1 MNTAELIRNDNIYR
15 ATGGECW
22 HATYEV
28 VGNESLGGNRHARLI
43 KPKVLK
49 IEIVGHSGSIHGVM
63 AARVHGDKRYFPAGR
78 DSLFD
83 DRDEAHAKAVAICEE
98 KDGTELM
105 NQIHYRYVRP
115 KVRAP
120 KAPPI
125 EVRVRQVGASTYV
138 VDRRLEGRWKEVRGL
153 GYLTKWKATDT
164 AKRIRC
170 GLDVPGYWTM
180 PGGEEFVELCDYEV

>member
-15 ATGGECW
+15 ATGGWCW
-22 HATYEV
+22 MATFEV
-28 VGNESLGGNRHARLI
+28 VKTESAIRYIKPMVRKVEIDSPSGSVAGVKVRPVTGDPRLI
-43 KPKVLK
+43 SAHV
-49 IEIVGHSGSIHGVM
+49 
-63 AARVHGDKRYFPAGR
+63 

-83 DRDEAHAKAVAICEE
+83 DREHAAEFAATICDGLDGQSVMGAITY
-98 KDGTELM
+98 K
-105 NQIHYRYVRP
+105 YVRP